1 MTRGFLGGTFDPPH
15 LGHLVLAQE
24 ALETLNLDH
33 VCFVPAR
40 NPPHKGGR
48 AVSGFQ
54 HRMEMLSISLSDAPR
69 FSILDAEPE
78 HGPSYTVN
86 LVRTLT
92 GLFGCRPCLLMGL
105 DSLNEMG
112 AWKDPMTILAEAC
125 VAVGTRP
132 GFSTDGIPPLYMG
145 SVRLFDFPGV
155 WVSSSMIRERVSQG
169 RSARYLVSDGV
180 WSYIREKGLYG
191 SRKGDR
197 SDP

>member
-24 ALETLNLDH
+24 ALEQLDLDH

-40 NPPHKGGR
+40 NPPHKGDGS
-48 AVSGFQ
+48 VSCF
-54 HRMEMLSISLSDAPR
+54 RRRIEMLSISISDDPR

-78 HGPSYTVN
+78 EGPSYTIN
-86 LVRTLT
+86 LVRKLA
-92 GLFGCRPCLLMGL
+92 GLFGCKPCLLMGL
-105 DSLNEMG
+105 DSLTEMES
-112 AWKDPMTILAEAC
+112 WKDPRSILEEAC

-132 GFSTDGIPPLYMG
+132 GFSAGVITPSYLG

-155 WVSSSMIRERVSQG
+155 WISSSMIRARVSEG

-191 SRKGDR
+191 SRQGYR
-197 SDP
+197 SDT